1 MCHGHWMRVPEPL
14 QKMIT
19 RLYNNDMPLSGYQDA
34 CLNAVQQV
42 QEKIHS
48 VRLVSNAGMMDT
60 ALSIA
65 STKDVKS
72 N

>member
-1 MCHGHWMRVPEPL
+1 MCHGHWMLIPEPL

-42 QEKIHS
+42 QDK
-48 VRLVSNAGMMDT
+48 VSAGAEPRTFFNPAAAWPFPPDKRK
-60 ALSIA
+60 L
-65 STKDVKS
+65 
-72 N
+72 